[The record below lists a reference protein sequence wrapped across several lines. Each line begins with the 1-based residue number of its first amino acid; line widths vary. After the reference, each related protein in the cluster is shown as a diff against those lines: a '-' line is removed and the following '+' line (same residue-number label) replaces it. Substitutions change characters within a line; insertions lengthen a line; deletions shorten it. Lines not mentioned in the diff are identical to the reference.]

1 MEHHTNQDLNNP
13 KKDKARKELVRRRII
28 ITLFLAAVIVLGI
41 IGLVNSKKETGTDQ
55 NTGEQKSVSGSV
67 KEQASTK
74 ASKTDTVTEK
84 SQAKDGSTSDK
95 TTKVKDRWDDYP
107 KKYRKIF
114 RAAESENL
122 IPSFAGYNAKK
133 N

>member
-1 MEHHTNQDLNNP
+1 MEHHTIQDLNNP
-13 KKDKARKELVRRRII
+13 KKDEARKELVRRRII

-67 KEQASTK
+67 KGQASTK

-107 KKYRKIF
+107 KKYREIF
-114 RAAESENL
+114 RAAESEDL
-122 IPSFAGYNAKK
+122 IPSFTGKTRNP
-133 N
+133 

>member
-13 KKDKARKELVRRRII
+13 KKDEARKELVRRRII
-28 ITLFLAAVIVLGI
+28 ITLLLAAVIVLGI

-55 NTGEQKSVSGSV
+55 NTGEQKSVSGSA

-84 SQAKDGSTSDK
+84 SQAKDCSTS
-95 TTKVKDRWDDYP
+95 
-107 KKYRKIF
+107 
-114 RAAESENL
+114 
-122 IPSFAGYNAKK
+122 G
-133 N
+133 